1 MTRHVQIIKASGE
14 AEEFSEEKL
23 RNSLRKSEAT
33 DEMEN
38 IVVSEV
44 LKQLRPNMTTAEIHR
59 IAFRLLRKLKS
70 SSAARFNIKKAI
82 MELGPTGFP
91 FESLVGEIFKEFGY
105 SVEVGKTVR
114 GLCVEHEIDV
124 VADKENR
131 LVMVECEFH
140 NTPGKLCNVQVPLY
154 IRSRFNDIENFL
166 NTIEENKNK
175 YFEGW
180 VVTNTRFSGDA
191 LKYGNCAGLK
201 LMGWDYP
208 AKGSLRVIIE
218 KFRLLPVTVLTDLNR
233 KQKTQLIESGILLCT
248 QLIQRP
254 GLLGQIGLDNR
265 KQKRVIRELEEVV
278 SLTV

>member
-1 MTRHVQIIKASGE
+1 MTIDVQIIKASGD
-14 AEEFSEEKL
+14 AEVFSEEKL
-23 RNSLRKSEAT
+23 RNSLRRSEAT

-38 IVVSEV
+38 IVVNEV

-131 LVMVECEFH
+131 LVMVECKFH

-154 IRSRFNDIENFL
+154 IRSRFNDIENL
-166 NTIEENKNK
+166 WNTIEENK

-191 LKYGNCAGLK
+191 LQYGNCAGLK

-208 AKGSLRVIIE
+208 AKGSLRESIE

-233 KQKTQLIESGILLCT
+233 KQKTQLIGSGVLLCT
-248 QLIQRP
+248 QLIQQP
-254 GLLGQIGLDNR
+254 GLLDQMGLDNR
-265 KQKRVIRELEEVV
+265 KQKRVMRELEEVV

>member
-1 MTRHVQIIKASGE
+1 MTIDVQIIKASGD
-14 AEEFSEEKL
+14 AEVFSEEKL
-23 RNSLRKSEAT
+23 RNSLRRSEAT

-38 IVVSEV
+38 IVVNEV

-131 LVMVECEFH
+131 LVMVECKFH

-154 IRSRFNDIENFL
+154 IRSRFNDIENL
-166 NTIEENKNK
+166 WNTIEENK

-191 LKYGNCAGLK
+191 LQYGNCAGLK

-233 KQKTQLIESGILLCT
+233 KQKTQLIESGVLLCT

>member
-1 MTRHVQIIKASGE
+1 MTIDVQIIKASGD
-14 AEEFSEEKL
+14 AEVFSEEKL
-23 RNSLRKSEAT
+23 RNSLRRSEAT

-38 IVVSEV
+38 IVVNEV
-44 LKQLRPNMTTAEIHR
+44 LKQLRPHMTTAEIHR

-91 FESLVGEIFKEFGY
+91 FEHIVGEIFKKQGY
-105 SVEVGKTVR
+105 LVEVGKIVK
-114 GLCVEHEIDV
+114 GLCVDHEIDV
-124 VADKENR
+124 VAGKDNR
-131 LVMVECEFH
+131 LVMVECKFH

-154 IRSRFNDIENFL
+154 IRSRFNDIENL
-166 NTIEENKNK
+166 WNTIEENK

-191 LKYGNCAGLK
+191 LQYGNCAGLK

-208 AKGSLRVIIE
+208 AKGSLRESIE

-233 KQKTQLIESGILLCT
+233 KQKTQLIGSGVLLCT
-248 QLIQRP
+248 QLIQQP
-254 GLLGQIGLDNR
+254 GLLDQMGLDNR
-265 KQKRVIRELEEVV
+265 KQKRVMRELEEVV

>member
-1 MTRHVQIIKASGE
+1 MTIDVQIIKASGD
-14 AEEFSEEKL
+14 AEVFSEEKL
-23 RNSLRKSEAT
+23 RNSLRRSEAT

-38 IVVSEV
+38 IVVNEV
-44 LKQLRPNMTTAEIHR
+44 LKQLRPHMTTAEIHR

-91 FESLVGEIFKEFGY
+91 FEHIVGEIFKKQDY
-105 SVEVGKTVR
+105 LVEVGKIVK
-114 GLCVEHEIDV
+114 GLCVDHEIDV
-124 VADKENR
+124 VAGKDNR
-131 LVMVECEFH
+131 LVMVECKFH

-154 IRSRFNDIENFL
+154 IRSRFNDIENL
-166 NTIEENKNK
+166 WNTIEENK

-191 LKYGNCAGLK
+191 LQYGNCAGLK

-208 AKGSLRVIIE
+208 AKGSLRESIE

-233 KQKTQLIESGILLCT
+233 KQKTQLIGSGVLLCT
-248 QLIQRP
+248 QLIQQP
-254 GLLGQIGLDNR
+254 GLLDQMGLDNR
-265 KQKRVIRELEEVV
+265 KQKRVMRELEEVV